1 MLDAPMRDQ
10 RNVPAV
16 SVIIPAFNAARTLP
30 STLESLFAQTMGNF
44 EAVLVDDGSTDSTFD
59 IAAAFAR
66 RDPRL
71 KVIRQP
77 NGGLADAR
85 NAAIRH
91 SHAPLI
97 AALDADDVWHPT
109 FLEKLSAALER
120 GGGDAVLAY
129 ANARTIDLNGRVLD
143 NLPSYDQS
151 GRAFHQLLMIDFIGN
166 GSAIMFRRDVA
177 VQVGAYER
185 RLQHE
190 FGAQGCEDWLLALR
204 LAALGPIVAVR
215 EFLVGYRSVPGAMS
229 KDRTRM
235 RRSRLHALQILCS
248 EFECRHNKPARWALG
263 TAHAK
268 CFLHELRSHQLRQA
282 SNSLLAALRLD
293 PVGTCRLLFGIERLK
308 WVKPRPFE
316 QPVESQRRPF
326 QNFDPHEGQWT
337 HVVPRLNHARRWDD
351 AHGGPIAA
359 STRREDAAAVHE
371 AASPSDLH

>member
-1 MLDAPMRDQ
+1 MLDAPMEDLRK
-10 RNVPAV
+10 VPAV
-16 SVIIPAFNAARTLP
+16 SVIIPAYNAARTLP

-59 IAAAFAR
+59 VAAAFAR
-66 RDPRL
+66 REPRL
-71 KVIRQP
+71 TVIRQP

-109 FLEKLSAALER
+109 FLEKLCTALEKGR
-120 GGGDAVLAY
+120 GDAVLAY

-151 GRAFHQLLMIDFIGN
+151 GRAFHQLLIVDFIGN
-166 GSAIMFRRDVA
+166 GSAIMFRRDLA
-177 VQVGAYER
+177 VHVGAYDR

-204 LAALGPIVAVR
+204 LAAHGPIVAVR

-229 KDRTRM
+229 KDRARM
-235 RRSRLHALQILCS
+235 RRSRLHALQILCL
-248 EFECRHNKPARWALG
+248 EFELRHTKPARWALG

-268 CFLHELRSHQLRQA
+268 CFLHDLRSRELRRASRNLR
-282 SNSLLAALRLD
+282 AALRLD

-308 WVKPRPFE
+308 WGKPQPFE
-316 QPVESQRRPF
+316 QAESRRRPF
-326 QNFDPHEGQWT
+326 QDFDPREGQWT
-337 HVVPRLNHARRWDD
+337 HVVPRADHARQWD
-351 AHGGPIAA
+351 ANGGPNR
-359 STRREDAAAVHE
+359 SLHE
-371 AASPSDLH
+371 A